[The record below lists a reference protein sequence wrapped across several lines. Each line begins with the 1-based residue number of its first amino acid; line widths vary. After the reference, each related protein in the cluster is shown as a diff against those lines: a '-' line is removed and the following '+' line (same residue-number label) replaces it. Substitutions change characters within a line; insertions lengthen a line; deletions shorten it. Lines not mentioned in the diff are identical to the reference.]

1 MNDEIFEPNEIKP
14 LFSLLPTREYKI
26 KKPRKDQEKLI
37 LRERLAEILG
47 RNKRSIVFTTLI
59 WTEDMI
65 RDSIKA
71 CENYTDIKAR
81 NYHFNK
87 YKDSTKLS

>member
-1 MNDEIFEPNEIKP
+1 MEHFEANEIKP
-14 LFSLLPTREYKI
+14 LFSLLPNKEYII

-47 RNKRSIVFTTLI
+47 RSKRSIVFTTMI

-71 CENYTDIKAR
+71 CENYSDIKAR
-81 NYHFNK
+81 NWHFNQ
-87 YKDSTKLS
+87 YKESTKIK